1 MAELPVDASSDQFHL
16 IDGSVVFAGHYVE
29 LDTGPAHTHS
39 FVEIAVMLSGEGIHH
54 SLAGR
59 QQVTA
64 GDVFILR
71 PGVWHGYEEC
81 RFLDMFNCCFST
93 ELLRHELA
101 WTREDPLLGYLL
113 WSGPYSGR
121 RRGILTTHL
130 DQAALAECV
139 PHLEALDELRLQ
151 PVGLHRGDI
160 IGHLSLFL
168 NRLARAV
175 VPEGDDMPAGLRHT
189 THGAVVDA
197 MQMMEARPAYPW
209 TLTELA
215 DALHLAPR
223 YLVRLFKTATGLPP
237 IAYLA
242 RHRIELAA
250 VRLLHTDDPIGRIG
264 ESVGWPDPN
273 YFARRFR
280 AHYGVTASA
289 YRARFTHNAVRL
301 PTWDGPEWDDVTDRR
316 RRPDDTGGI
325 GLILRG
331 SDEFSDAG
339 R

>member
-1 MAELPVDASSDQFHL
+1 MAEPPVHSSSDQFHL
-16 IDGSVVFAGHYVE
+16 NDGSVAYAAHWRQE
-29 LDTGPAHTHS
+29 DTTCPAHTHS
-39 FVEIAVMLSGEGIHH
+39 FVEIAVMLSGEGVHH
-54 SLAGR
+54 SLTGR
-59 QQVTA
+59 QRLSV
-64 GDVFILR
+64 GDVISLR

-81 RFLDMFNCCFST
+81 RQLTMYNCGFST

-113 WSGPYSGR
+113 WTGPYAGQ
-121 RRGILTTHL
+121 RRGILTTNL

-139 PHLEALDELRLQ
+139 THLNALDELRLQ
-151 PVGLHRGDI
+151 PIGLHRGDI
-160 IGHLSLFL
+160 IGRLSLFL
-168 NRLARAV
+168 SRLARAV
-175 VPEGDDMPAGLRHT
+175 VLDGDDIAGVRHV
-189 THGAVVDA
+189 THGAVVEA

-215 DALHLAPR
+215 DALHVAPR
-223 YLVRLFKTATGLPP
+223 YLVRLFKAATGLPP

-250 VRLLHTDDPIGRIG
+250 ARLLHTDDPISRIG

-280 AHYGVTASA
+280 AHYGVTAST

-301 PTWDGPEWDDVTDRR
+301 STWEGPQH
-316 RRPDDTGGI
+316 G
-325 GLILRG
+325 
-331 SDEFSDAG
+331 AG
-339 R
+339 PPMAVAT